1 MSLGFQLSQSRQNLI
16 AQITSVIYIWM
27 QTETDL
33 ILQICLSFV
42 VGIFEQVMV
51 TAEGRDAGTW
61 QNPHF
66 HSSGIIPQTISQQCS
81 TAGKAGAI
89 LF

>member
-33 ILQICLSFV
+33 ILQICLSFA

-51 TAEGRDAGTW
+51 TAEGRDPMAKVPIYLH
-61 QNPHF
+61 N
-66 HSSGIIPQTISQQCS
+66 SGSWIIMSFQLETLCPFLQRDS
-81 TAGKAGAI
+81 
-89 LF
+89 